1 MLYFEKWWN
10 DSISQWSSFL
20 FLFYFYFLSKLI
32 ITTTAMIHATF
43 QSKKNDELQNY
54 FPSTM
59 KDRQLLAFQMCKRQ
73 LNLQSLLC
81 KLI

>member
-1 MLYFEKWWN
+1 MLWEMWN

-32 ITTTAMIHATF
+32 ITTTAMIHATS
-43 QSKKNDELQNY
+43 QSKKNKELQNY